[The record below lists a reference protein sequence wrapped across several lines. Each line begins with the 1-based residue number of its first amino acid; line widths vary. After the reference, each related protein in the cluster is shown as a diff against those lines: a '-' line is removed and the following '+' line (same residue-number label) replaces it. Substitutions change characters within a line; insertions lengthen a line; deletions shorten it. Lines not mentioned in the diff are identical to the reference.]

1 MVMIF
6 FVQLNNANTL
16 HFNKIL
22 ERLFCSKINWS
33 SRKDIN
39 YETFIKT
46 NTNRDVP
53 GNRDLLKVVR
63 EPTQSF
69 LRSCYHTFRKSL

>member
-16 HFNKIL
+16 HFSKIL

-33 SRKDIN
+33 SPKDIN

-46 NTNRDVP
+46 AVRDGP
-53 GNRDLLKVVR
+53 FDIQGGGGLGLG
-63 EPTQSF
+63 F
-69 LRSCYHTFRKSL
+69 F

>member
-16 HFNKIL
+16 LFNKIL

-33 SRKDIN
+33 KVAKIN
-39 YETFIKT
+39 YKTFIKT
-46 NTNRDVP
+46 AVSTNRDVP
-53 GNRDLLKVVR
+53 GNRDLLKFVIER
-63 EPTQSF
+63 TQS
-69 LRSCYHTFRKSL
+69 L